1 MQIYHGQCTTL
12 KAQVKQ
18 TKQQKGKYFQ
28 KKKMYIKYEVNIM
41 EQKQVKKAM
50 IREKKKHTEELYE
63 FEKVSVSN
71 SEQESFNSSSS
82 KEGEN

>member
-1 MQIYHGQCTTL
+1 
-12 KAQVKQ
+12 
-18 TKQQKGKYFQ
+18 
-28 KKKMYIKYEVNIM
+28 MYIKYEVNIM